1 MGSSSASASA
11 SALDL
16 HDQTRQRMVL
26 EATQSAEKDHI
37 IAELQEE
44 KTRLQDRMVVMK
56 STQQTEVATAQQH
69 FQASLATKEEECQRL
84 RVDNKILTEA
94 VVSKEKAV
102 VTKEEEC
109 QRLRMENTT
118 LKKAAL
124 SQIATLATKEEECQ
138 RLRVEH
144 TTSPSTATS
153 SESQSADPITSV
165 TEEEESVTT
174 TV

>member
-1 MGSSSASASA
+1 M
-11 SALDL
+11 
-16 HDQTRQRMVL
+16 
-26 EATQSAEKDHI
+26 KN
-37 IAELQEE
+37 
-44 KTRLQDRMVVMK
+44 TRL
-56 STQQTEVATAQQH
+56 TEVTTAQQH
-69 FQASLATKEEECQRL
+69 FQASLATKEKECQQL
-84 RVDNKILTEA
+84 RMDNKILTEKG
-94 VVSKEKAV
+94 VSKEKAL

-118 LKKAAL
+118 LKEAAL

-144 TTSPSTATS
+144 TASPSPASS

>member
-56 STQQTEVATAQQH
+56 STRLTEGATAQQH

-84 RVDNKILTEA
+84 RVEHKTLMEA
-94 VVSKEKAV
+94 GVSKEKAV

-109 QRLRMENTT
+109 QRLRME
-118 LKKAAL
+118 
-124 SQIATLATKEEECQ
+124 
-138 RLRVEH
+138 H
-144 TTSPSTATS
+144 TTSPSPATS
-153 SESQSADPITSV
+153 LSQSVDPITSV
-165 TEEEESVTT
+165 
-174 TV
+174 